1 MREATERGRAG
12 TGDNQDGNA
21 DMAAPT
27 SQAFSERL
35 VGQLTD
41 FGASPQVFESSPQL
55 AQGLIAVGRWSL
67 LALIPLGL
75 LALAVLAALAVR
87 RYLLRRPPVL
97 RADPLADLSDLSGLS
112 PRDTVLA
119 AYGRLL
125 RALERLG
132 HPRQEYLTPYET
144 LDSLPVR
151 LQELRDPARS
161 LTDLYV
167 KAAYSGEDVAPEE
180 GGRAVAVLRGM
191 KGSRRIDE

>member
-1 MREATERGRAG
+1 
-12 TGDNQDGNA
+12 
-21 DMAAPT
+21 MAAPT
-27 SQAFSERL
+27 SQAYSERL

-41 FGASPQVFESSPQL
+41 FGAVPPIFSESSSQL
-55 AQGLIAVGRWSL
+55 AQGLVTVGRWSL
-67 LALIPLGL
+67 LLLIPPGL
-75 LALAVLAALAVR
+75 LTLAVLAALAVR

-97 RADPLADLSDLSGLS
+97 RADPLADLSDLGGLS

-132 HPRQEYLTPYET
+132 HPRPERLTPYET
-144 LDSLPVR
+144 LDGLPVR

-167 KAAYSGEDVAPEE
+167 KAAYSGEAVAPEE
-180 GGRAVAVLRGM
+180 GGQAVAVLRGL